1 MLMKLVVRGNNMGK
15 VLIKNYFM
23 FIVAAFL
30 YALGFNLF
38 YSPYNVVIS
47 GTTGLSLVF
56 REWIGISPSTF
67 VAIVSVFLLLVSF
80 IYMGFDTT
88 FKNIIGTLIYPTFL
102 ALTENLVAMLNINLS
117 SMLLV
122 VIYGGIT
129 IGVATGLMMRSGF
142 TIGGFNILYQ
152 LFNKHFNISYGK
164 SLLFINL
171 SILLLGTY
179 VFGLTNALYAVIALC
194 ISSYITDHVIIGV
207 SRAKTFYIVTDKENE
222 VKELVI
228 NKLSH
233 TVTEISA
240 KGGYTNKN
248 KKLLMTVIPTKEYF
262 ILKEA
267 VQTLDNDAF
276 FLITDT
282 YEVSSGKNI
291 VMDGEI

>member
-1 MLMKLVVRGNNMGK
+1 MHMRLVVRGNNMGK

-38 YSPYNVVIS
+38 YSPYNVIIS

-152 LFNKHFNISYGK
+152 LFNKYFNISYGK